1 MNSDRLLLRRLVEQ
15 ERISRQ
21 NTFGSLDTKKCNSM
35 IHNPVWRQM
44 VVEWCYHV
52 IDHISADRE
61 LVYIAINI
69 LDRFLSV
76 HFRTLTSNAK
86 NNTNT
91 DGRRYLTDKRD
102 YETAVMTALLLT
114 LKLQGI
120 TSLSIEN
127 LVQMSSNSVSSTD
140 ILEVGQDTIHS
151 LKWNSQIPT
160 AARFA
165 HVYIQLLSDD
175 IFDEDTKVAIFE
187 STVFQIELSIQDEAF
202 SYAPPS
208 LVAWMAFENALSE
221 VTSPLVDLSSVR
233 HIIAK
238 ETGNDQ
244 SMPLREKLQHFQA
257 RSFVREN
264 VNIIPLEEEET
275 EEKKLTNLGASN
287 DEVLRLKNRPLSK
300 SNVISIE
307 TFDETTDSKRKAK
320 TCEPS
325 NTTNQTLPRVK
336 RTKFH

>member
-21 NTFGSLDTKKCNSM
+21 NTFGSHDTKKWSS

-140 ILEVGQDTIHS
+140 ILEVAQDIIHS

-175 IFDEDTKVAIFE
+175 IFDEDSKVAIFE

-221 VTSPLVDLSSVR
+221 VASQLVDLSSVR

-238 ETGNDQ
+238 ETRNDQ

-264 VNIIPLEEEET
+264 VNIIPLEEE

>member
-1 MNSDRLLLRRLVEQ
+1 MSSDRLLLRRLVEQ

-21 NTFGSLDTKKCNSM
+21 ITYGSHNHDTKKCST

-52 IDHISADRE
+52 IDHINADRE

-69 LDRFLSV
+69 LDRFLSI
-76 HFRTLTSNAK
+76 HFRTLECNAK
-86 NNTNT
+86 NNIQT

-120 TSLSIEN
+120 TSLSIQN

-140 ILEVGQDTIHS
+140 ILEVGQDIIHS
-151 LKWNSQIPT
+151 LEWNSQIPT

-165 HVYIQLLSDD
+165 HVYVQLLSDD
-175 IFDEDTKVAIFE
+175 LFDEDSKVSIFE
-187 STVFQIELSIQDEAF
+187 SSVFQIELSIQDEAF

-208 LVAWMAFENALSE
+208 LVAWMAFENALAE
-221 VTSPLVDLSSVR
+221 VTTPLVDLSSVR
-233 HIIAK
+233 HVIAK
-238 ETGNDQ
+238 ETGHGQ
-244 SMPLREKLQHFQA
+244 SMQLREKLHHFQA

-264 VNIIPLEEEET
+264 VNIIPLEEEE
-275 EEKKLTNLGASN
+275 EKKRTNHCTSN
-287 DEVLRLKNRPLSK
+287 DDVLILKNRPLSK
-300 SNVISIE
+300 SHVISIE
-307 TFDETTDSKRKAK
+307 TLEETTESKRKSER
-320 TCEPS
+320 CEPC
-325 NTTNQTLPRVK
+325 TKTLPRVK

>member
-21 NTFGSLDTKKCNSM
+21 NTFGSHDIKKWSS

-52 IDHISADRE
+52 VDHISADRE
-61 LVYIAINI
+61 LVYIAVNI

-76 HFRTLTSNAK
+76 HFRTLACNAK
-86 NNTNT
+86 NNTKT

-120 TSLSIEN
+120 TSLSVEN

-140 ILEVGQDTIHS
+140 ILEVGQDIIHS

-165 HVYIQLLSDD
+165 HVYVQLLSDD
-175 IFDEDTKVAIFE
+175 LFDEDSKVAIFE

-202 SYAPPS
+202 SYTPPS

-221 VTSPLVDLSSVR
+221 FTSPLVDLSSVR

-238 ETGNDQ
+238 ETGHDQ
-244 SMPLREKLQHFQA
+244 SMQLREKLQHFQA

-264 VNIIPLEEEET
+264 VNIIPLEEEEQ
-275 EEKKLTNLGASN
+275 KKPTNLCTSN
-287 DEVLRLKNRPLSK
+287 DDVLILKNRPLSK
-300 SNVISIE
+300 SHVISIE
-307 TFDETTDSKRKAK
+307 TFDENTEHKRKSER
-320 TCEPS
+320 CEPS